1 MEVKMDN
8 KTKELLIEKK
18 KDCEAKK
25 GMFGALLAIG
35 GIVTAIFLY
44 CDGINIGTVIAGIAS
59 IIGIIGE
66 AATISE
72 LNEIEKEL
80 AKK

>member
-1 MEVKMDN
+1 
-8 KTKELLIEKK
+8 
-18 KDCEAKK
+18 
-25 GMFGALLAIG
+25 MFGALLAIG

-44 CDGINIGTVIAGIAS
+44 CDGISIGTVIAGIAS

-66 AATISE
+66 TATISE

>member
-1 MEVKMDN
+1 M
-8 KTKELLIEKK
+8 
-18 KDCEAKK
+18 
-25 GMFGALLAIG
+25 AIG